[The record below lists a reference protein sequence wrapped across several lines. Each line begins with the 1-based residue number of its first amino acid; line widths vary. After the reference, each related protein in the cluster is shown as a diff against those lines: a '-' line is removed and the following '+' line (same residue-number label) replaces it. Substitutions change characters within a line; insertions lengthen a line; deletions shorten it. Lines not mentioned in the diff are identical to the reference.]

1 MRALGKL
8 LGLWLNKITSMF
20 KYIGKTVNKYY
31 SYINP
36 ILIFTTTLA
45 SLFRTYSFPK
55 NYATDHP
62 VRYVLLNPIVENII
76 VIIFIS
82 AFLLL
87 CVTIIEIA
95 NKRTIET
102 LEEDNEK
109 YRMLSNTISE
119 NIKELFNGFL
129 YRFATSKADFTPT
142 ERITLYI
149 HNGED
154 LFIPFGRY
162 SSNPKYG
169 KPGRD
174 SYPDNQGCIAK
185 GWENKWYFDNSFSDP
200 VASRASLKDYI
211 KENKDRYLIDRRTI
225 IKLKM
230 KATLLAVMR
239 LDVKDTPV
247 AVVVVES
254 TYLNK
259 YTENQIKLFLEEQQE
274 YLAEM
279 VVSLESY
286 IPKPSNAIAI
296 EEI

>member
-1 MRALGKL
+1 M
-8 LGLWLNKITSMF
+8 W
-20 KYIGKTVNKYY
+20 
-31 SYINP
+31 
-36 ILIFTTTLA
+36 ILA
-45 SLFRTYSFPK
+45 
-55 NYATDHP
+55 
-62 VRYVLLNPIVENII
+62 
-76 VIIFIS
+76 IS

-87 CVTIIEIA
+87 CITIIEIA
-95 NKRTIET
+95 NKKTIET
-102 LEEDNEK
+102 LENDNEK
-109 YRMLSNTISE
+109 YRMLSDTISE

-129 YRFATSKADFTPT
+129 YRFATSKANFSPN

-174 SYPDNQGCIAK
+174 SYPDNQGCIAQ

-200 VASRASLKDYI
+200 AASETSLKSYI
-211 KENKDRYLIDRRTI
+211 KENKDNYLMDRRTI

-254 TYLNK
+254 ISSSK
-259 YTENQIKLFLEEQQE
+259 YTEKQIKLFLREQQE

-286 IPKPSNAIAI
+286 IPKPSNAIKI